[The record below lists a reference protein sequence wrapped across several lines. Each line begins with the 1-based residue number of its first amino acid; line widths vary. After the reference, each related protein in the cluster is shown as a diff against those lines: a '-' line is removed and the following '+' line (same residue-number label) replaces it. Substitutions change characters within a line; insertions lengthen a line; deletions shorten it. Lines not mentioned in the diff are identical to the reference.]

1 MAIPS
6 PTTRASAKRHVTV
19 ADLVTALAMG
29 VVGGLWLSWLDLHD
43 VGAGVVQGPVGHST
57 TVVAFTVPLVLVV
70 HPVLAA
76 SLRRGLRESAV
87 LARCI
92 LAVAASVAVGN
103 QLRLVA
109 MDEPRDGLPVIG
121 LFGDA
126 TTVLIVVVPVVVVA
140 SSLRSLAG
148 TRRHRGLSRSHRR
161 AHGARLLAV
170 GTGVIGVVA
179 VLALAPV
186 AEASSPTVALAG
198 TPGCLDGGTVDRS
211 VRRHGH
217 RRQHPAQPVRRP
229 RPQGQDVR
237 PHLSARRGPGP
248 GDVAEGVR
256 GPARRR
262 DPAPRHPGQR
272 G

>member
-29 VVGGLWLSWLDLHD
+29 VVGGLWLSWLDLRD

-76 SLRRGLRESAV
+76 SLRRGMGESAV

-109 MDEPRDGLPVIG
+109 MDEPRGGLPVIG

-126 TTVLIVVVPVVVVA
+126 TTVLIVIVPVVVVA
-140 SSLRSLAG
+140 LSIRSLAG
-148 TRRHRGLSRSHRR
+148 IRRHRRLARSHRR
-161 AHGARLLAV
+161 ARGARLVAV
-170 GTGVIGVVA
+170 GSGVIGVVA
-179 VLALAPV
+179 VLSLAPV
-186 AEASSPTVALAG
+186 AEASSPTVALAANARLSG
-198 TPGCLDGGTVDRS
+198 RGERRPLL
-211 VRRHGH
+211 RRHGH
-217 RRQHPAQPVRRP
+217 RRRHPAQPVRRP

-237 PHLSARRGPGP
+237 PHLTAGGGPGA
-248 GDVAEGVR
+248 GDVAEGV
-256 GPARRR
+256 GGAPRRR